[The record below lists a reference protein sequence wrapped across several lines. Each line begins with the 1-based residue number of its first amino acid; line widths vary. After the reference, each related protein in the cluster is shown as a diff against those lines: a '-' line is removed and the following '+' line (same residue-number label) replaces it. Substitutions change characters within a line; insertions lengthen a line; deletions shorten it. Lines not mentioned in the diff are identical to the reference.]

1 MNYCSGCSNN
11 IWDDEMQ
18 SYICEAPFDQDLI
31 EKMSYDNKRR
41 CPFYVEDA
49 EYKTAKKQL

>member
-1 MNYCSGCSNN
+1 MNYCSSCSNN

-31 EKMSYDNKRR
+31 EKISYDNKRR

>member
-1 MNYCSGCSNN
+1 
-11 IWDDEMQ
+11 
-18 SYICEAPFDQDLI
+18 
-31 EKMSYDNKRR
+31 MSYDNKRR